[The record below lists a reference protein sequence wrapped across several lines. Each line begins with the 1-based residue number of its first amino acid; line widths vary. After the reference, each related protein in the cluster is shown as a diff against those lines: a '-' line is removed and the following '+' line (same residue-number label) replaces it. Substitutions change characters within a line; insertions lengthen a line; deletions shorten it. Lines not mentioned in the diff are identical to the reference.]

1 MQPSGL
7 ETFSKS
13 GGFYFLGLPAEAGIS
28 IVNLQILEIREEID
42 GVLQLTFAKEA
53 DRQQAKEILAAY
65 ELKK

>member
-1 MQPSGL
+1 M
-7 ETFSKS
+7 
-13 GGFYFLGLPAEAGIS
+13 PAEAGIS
-28 IVNLQILEIREEID
+28 IVSLQILEIREEID